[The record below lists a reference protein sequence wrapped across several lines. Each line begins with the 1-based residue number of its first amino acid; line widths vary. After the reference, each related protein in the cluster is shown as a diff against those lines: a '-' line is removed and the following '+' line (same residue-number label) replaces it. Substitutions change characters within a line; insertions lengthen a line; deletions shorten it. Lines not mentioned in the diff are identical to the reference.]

1 MIKKHFVIKW
11 EGYPVMSLSSME
23 DAQEMILAIAQ
34 ENVYYDFYQAVQ
46 LNTMSFQEYV
56 DYIEFCRE
64 SQNYRWDDAGI
75 VGFETW
81 YGYAL
86 LESAESYSIGEIIHL
101 D

>member
-1 MIKKHFVIKW
+1 MTQQHFVIKW
-11 EGYPVMSLSSME
+11 EGYPVMSLNSLE

-64 SQNYRWDDAGI
+64 SQNYRWDDADATSLT
-75 VGFETW
+75 TW

-86 LESAESYSIGEIIHL
+86 LKSVESYSIGEITHL

>member
-1 MIKKHFVIKW
+1 MTQKHFVVKW
-11 EGYPVMSLSSME
+11 DGYPVMSLNSME

-34 ENVYYDFYQAVQ
+34 ENVYYDFYQSE
-46 LNTMSFQEYV
+46 MGFQEYIDHV
-56 DYIEFCRE
+56 NFCRE

-86 LESAESYSIGEIIHL
+86 LESAESYSIGEITHL